1 MLIFSYYTI
10 EIQKKGGDGMQ
21 DSELIALFEQRDE
34 RAISGTEAKYGRIC
48 RKIAREILGS
58 RQDAEEIVN
67 DVLMQTWNAI
77 PPEKPRKLF
86 AYLAAVTRN
95 LSTHRLDERNAQ
107 RRGGGHTPAV
117 LDELNECIAS
127 PESVE
132 QTVDRRQL
140 KAAIQHFLDTLP
152 AEQRILFV
160 LRYNYV
166 LPIKEI
172 AKRQGIGESKVKV
185 TLLRIRN
192 KLHDYLEKEGLL

>member
-1 MLIFSYYTI
+1 
-10 EIQKKGGDGMQ
+10 MQ
-21 DSELIALFEQRDE
+21 DNELIALFEQRDE

-95 LSTHRLDERNAQ
+95 LSTHRLDERHAQ

-117 LDELNECIAS
+117 LDELAGCIAA

-140 KAAIQHFLDTLP
+140 KAAIQCFLDMLP